1 MAYRAIKAGP
11 DPMYQI
17 NTIVTSVKAAA
28 GTASSAIGVSVANA
42 NLAAVAGVLY
52 SMQISG
58 YEIINPQ
65 SFVNIDDLA
74 PDFQSVLNKIEDAG
88 QNIAANYQTPDAD
101 FFGNLIDASAM
112 LGSDD
117 FVFEL
122 SVPTQLAGDG
132 FKFSELI
139 LSEDSVF
146 DPSQPMLADDEL
158 VNSNN
163 EETLSSE
170 ESVLAD
176 LALENLG
183 TKDFQASL
191 PKATSAVS
199 GSTASSSL
207 LTASAI
213 SSDTSVEPDGFI
225 LQSVGSGDVIY
236 GGSYADTLLGSSS
249 GGDTLVG
256 GSGSD
261 IYAVYNG
268 TTVISEINNEGS
280 QDTAY
285 IAVNNYSGTN
295 GIERVAVLN
304 SDAYSDHVDS
314 NGPYASGLD
323 SGWKINGSSDSQTI
337 TGSYGADIL
346 SGGGGVDI
354 LIGGLGD
361 DVYFYT
367 GSESVI
373 ESSDSGRDIAISS
386 RTMALSA
393 NVEVGVAESQ
403 ATDLDITGN
412 NLDNLL
418 VGNSS
423 ANTLS
428 GGLGADTLVGNN
440 GDDVLIGGA
449 GSDVY
454 VLNGEGNYL
463 GEISDFS
470 SGEDRIFISYSDPSV
485 TLSIAPE
492 DGFTGIA
499 GEVMVDAGTLQFDW
513 NGDSQAD
520 SLLMINEAPLLSD
533 LFLIDPN
540 QISYF

>member
-1 MAYRAIKAGP
+1 
-11 DPMYQI
+11 
-17 NTIVTSVKAAA
+17 
-28 GTASSAIGVSVANA
+28 
-42 NLAAVAGVLY
+42 
-52 SMQISG
+52 
-58 YEIINPQ
+58 
-65 SFVNIDDLA
+65 
-74 PDFQSVLNKIEDAG
+74 
-88 QNIAANYQTPDAD
+88 
-101 FFGNLIDASAM
+101 
-112 LGSDD
+112 
-117 FVFEL
+117 L
-122 SVPTQLAGDG
+122 S
-132 FKFSELI
+132 
-139 LSEDSVF
+139 
-146 DPSQPMLADDEL
+146 
-158 VNSNN
+158 
-163 EETLSSE
+163 
-170 ESVLAD
+170 
-176 LALENLG
+176 
-183 TKDFQASL
+183 
-191 PKATSAVS
+191 KATSAVS
-199 GSTASSSL
+199 GNTSSSSI
-207 LTASAI
+207 LTSSAI
-213 SSDTSVEPDGFI
+213 DSATTVEPDGYI
-225 LQSVGSGDVIY
+225 LQSAGSGDVIY
-236 GGSYADTLLGSSS
+236 GGSYADTLLGSTS

-261 IYAVYNG
+261 IYAVYNSS
-268 TTVISEINNEGS
+268 TLISETNNEGS

-285 IAVNNYSGTN
+285 IAVNNYSGTD
-295 GIERVAVLN
+295 GIEKLAVLN
-304 SDAYSDHVDS
+304 SDAYSDHVDA

-367 GSESVI
+367 GSESII
-373 ESSDSGRDIAISS
+373 ESGDSGRDIAIGSS
-386 RTMALSA
+386 TMALSA

-403 ATDLDITGN
+403 SADLDITGN

-428 GGLGADTLVGNN
+428 GGLGADTLVSNG

-470 SGEDRIFISYSDPSV
+470 SGEDRIFISHSDPSI

-499 GEVMVDAGTLQFDW
+499 GEVMVDVGTLQFDW
-513 NGDSQAD
+513 NGDLEAD